1 MTRIALLGEFNPAFP
16 PHQATNVAL
25 AHSASA
31 LGAEVDVRWVS
42 TADATIDAMQEYSGI
57 WIAPGSPYKSLA
69 NTLAVIRHAREQRI
83 PCFGT
88 CGGCQ
93 HIIVE
98 YARNV
103 LGFKDAQHAEDDP
116 YASDLFVSELEC
128 SLVGR
133 ELRVALVPGSRVA
146 QIYGTTEAVE
156 QYYCNFGVNPDKVPL
171 LRKGPLQI
179 TGSDPEGEVRVVEL
193 PDHPFFVGTLFVPQM
208 RSTPERPHPL
218 VTAFVRA
225 AVRSP
230 VSVP

>member
-1 MTRIALLGEFNPAFP
+1 MTRIAILGEFDPAFP
-16 PHQATNVAL
+16 PHRATNDAL
-25 AHSASA
+25 AHTATV
-31 LGAEVDVRWVS
+31 LGVEVDASWVS
-42 TADATIDAMQEYSGI
+42 TADVTIEAMQEYSGI
-57 WIAPGSPYKSLA
+57 WIAPGSPYKSLV

-83 PCFGT
+83 PCLGT

-103 LGFKDAQHAEDDP
+103 LGFKDARHAEYDP
-116 YASDLFVSELEC
+116 YASELFVSELEC
-128 SLVGR
+128 SLAGR

-146 QIYGTTEAVE
+146 QIYGTTDAVE
-156 QYYCNFGVNPDKVPL
+156 RYYCNFGINPDKVPL
-171 LRKGPLQI
+171 LRNGPLQI
-179 TGSDPEGEVRVVEL
+179 TGSDAEGEVRVVEL

-225 AVRSP
+225 AVHTP
-230 VSVP
+230 VAA